1 MSHARVSRRAVAF
14 SQHLTQRVCTD
25 NWASIFHQA
34 LTISIFYFFLEKKSW
49 FSIIQFAEKTFSSQH
64 WNMRFSKSHLQ
75 GGDRVLL
82 NNRHHSNVT
91 KPELV
96 GDGVA
101 KHRKNC
107 KCCLG
112 HSLTVSHLPSMLWVS
127 QFVLNSRLS
136 LCLFLLVGHAMSPRP
151 SDQLF
156 ERSNVSMIALQ
167 CSEDAE
173 TKALLSPWVTDKVA
187 NWAVLGSWKFKHYL
201 YL

>member
-34 LTISIFYFFLEKKSW
+34 LTISIFYFFLEKNSW

-64 WNMRFSKSHLQ
+64 WNLRFSKSHLQ
-75 GGDRVLL
+75 GKIECYRIFKRDQARTG
-82 NNRHHSNVT
+82 N
-91 KPELV
+91 
-96 GDGVA
+96 GVA

-107 KCCLG
+107 EWCLG

-151 SDQLF
+151 SDQFLEKVMCLRQLSSPKIKSQSF
-156 ERSNVSMIALQ
+156 NQ
-167 CSEDAE
+167 CSE
-173 TKALLSPWVTDKVA
+173 WVS
-187 NWAVLGSWKFKHYL
+187 NE
-201 YL
+201 